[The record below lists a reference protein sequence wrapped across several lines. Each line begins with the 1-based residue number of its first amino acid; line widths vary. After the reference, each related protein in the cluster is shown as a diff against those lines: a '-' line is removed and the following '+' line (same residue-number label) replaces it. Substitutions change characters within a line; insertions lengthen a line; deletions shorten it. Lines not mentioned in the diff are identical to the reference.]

1 MTPSNAEEKARA
13 HGFFE
18 ITTIFEKPALP
29 KRGEHRCRFK
39 VEVSAA
45 DIAETPAGKGKT
57 PAEAEAER
65 HPPLSHICLIL
76 DLSGS
81 MSNDGKYEL
90 LLEALRRFLERVTEN
105 IFVSAVAFSEGAEQI
120 VFAERGDRMRA
131 RTFLKQLDR
140 SRVKFGGRTE
150 MAAGMRMGERL
161 CRLFSSEY
169 PGAITRIYM
178 MTDGMVHDHY
188 ECLDCAERFITLD
201 AEVHTFGIG
210 RGDYDLTVLRDI
222 TNRCIGGSVK
232 LIKNVDRI
240 GLAFDRIGKT
250 TARIFATGVRVA
262 FHAAPGVLCNQVFL
276 FRPREADVSNSIS
289 PDSTKWEFG
298 GWPNFESKRT
308 YQILFETLL
317 PVEKGGNSAVGTFA
331 VEGRVGDIHTEERA
345 QLTVLRKAWPRGEPN
360 QQVQKAFTS
369 CAVLSSKDPDIIL
382 EALEA
387 KRDLYILEGRH
398 EDDIREI
405 EDRISEVK
413 AIGESMFDLG
423 EDALED
429 MYDAGDAISI
439 ESLETG
445 YGAGNGNFGEDNGVS
460 NGSLEDDEPD
470 ISGDPDEEDNDD
482 PFST

>member
-1 MTPSNAEEKARA
+1 MTPRNPEDKARA
-13 HGFFE
+13 HGFFDM
-18 ITTIFEKPALP
+18 TTTFEKPTLP
-29 KRGEHRCRFK
+29 MRGEHTCRFK
-39 VEVSAA
+39 VEIRAA
-45 DIAETPAGKGKT
+45 DIEEPPSKKGKT
-57 PAEAEAER
+57 SADAER
-65 HPPLSHICLIL
+65 RPPLSHICLIL

-81 MSNDGKYEL
+81 MSEDGKYEL

-161 CRLFSSEY
+161 CRVFSSEY

-178 MTDGMVHDHY
+178 MTDGIVHDHG
-188 ECLDCAERFITLD
+188 ECLDCAERFIGLD

-250 TARIFATGVRVA
+250 TARIFATGMRIS
-262 FHAAPGVLCNQVFL
+262 FHAAQGVLCNQVFL
-276 FRPREADVSNSIS
+276 FRPREVDVSNCIS

-308 YQILFETLL
+308 YQILFEILL
-317 PVEKGGNSAVGTFA
+317 PMASGDLSPVGTVA
-331 VEGRVGDIHTEERA
+331 VEGKVGDIHAKEQA
-345 QLTVLRKAWPRGEPN
+345 QLTVQRVVKPLGEPN
-360 QQVQKAFTS
+360 QEVQKAFTS

-398 EDDIREI
+398 QDDVQEI
-405 EDRISEVK
+405 ENRITEVK

-423 EDALED
+423 EDELEE
-429 MYDAGDAISI
+429 MYDGGDAISI
-439 ESLETG
+439 ESIETG
-445 YGAGNGNFGEDNGVS
+445 HRAGDESFGGDNGVS
-460 NGSLEDDEPD
+460 NGSLGGDESD
-470 ISGDPDEEDNDD
+470 ISEDPDEEENND
-482 PFST
+482 PFGI